1 MKKEFL
7 IPLDVEVEV
16 VGDEEMDDTVEG
28 VVEVAQQ
35 EKRVMIMNLG
45 LWRSSVTN
53 I

>member
-7 IPLDVEVEV
+7 IPLAVEV
-16 VGDEEMDDTVEG
+16 VGEGDEEMDDTVEG

-35 EKRVMIMNLG
+35 EKRVMIMKLG

>member
-7 IPLDVEVEV
+7 IPLAVEV
-16 VGDEEMDDTVEG
+16 VGEGDEEMEG

-35 EKRVMIMNLG
+35 EKRVIIMKLG